1 LTASPAFA
9 HLHRGTV
16 LALFSDVSFVLSMP
30 AAVEHHVDLLG
41 HMLGAPARTP
51 VRVRFAGVNAFLG
64 AYLSRALWMVQAP
77 RYTFVGDMIDL
88 DVHIDGYRPLLLF
101 AQVTALWLGH
111 VQVRIV
117 RGPSTDHL
125 VRPLAVRALGDRHA
139 SGLFRAPGR

>member
-1 LTASPAFA
+1 MLSFFHVA
-9 HLHRGTV
+9 
-16 LALFSDVSFVLSMP
+16 FVLSKP

-51 VRVRFAGVNAFLG
+51 VRVRFDGVNAFLG
-64 AYLSRALWMVQAP
+64 SYLARDVWKVEAP

-101 AQVTALWLGH
+101 AQVTALWLGQ

-125 VRPLAVRALGDRHA
+125 VRPLAARALGDRHA
-139 SGLFRAPGR
+139 SGLFKARGR